1 MQEALTRFLSV
12 KRDICAFIKRK
23 ADVVRPKSGHIRG
36 RSLYQD
42 VDRDI
47 FIVNLPTD
55 LKFGVVKGRHK
66 HKPKLPPSPAKR
78 DRKDNGRRKNADKFV
93 RIAHKSSH
101 ARKPKTQQICPK
113 VSVNDKT
120 ADRNNKSKN
129 RR

>member
-1 MQEALTRFLSV
+1 MQEALLRFLPV
-12 KRDICAFIKRK
+12 KRNICAIKKRK
-23 ADVVRPKSGHIRG
+23 ANVVRPKSGHIRA
-36 RSLYQD
+36 RFLHES

-47 FIVNLPTD
+47 FVINFRPD
-55 LKFGVVKGRHK
+55 CKFRVVKRRHK

-113 VSVNDKT
+113 VSVNNKA

>member
-36 RSLYQD
+36 RFLHEG

-47 FIVNLPTD
+47 FVVNLRTD
-55 LKFGVVKGRHK
+55 YEFRIIKGRHK

-93 RIAHKSSH
+93 RIAHKNHH
-101 ARKPKTQQICPK
+101 ARKPKAQ
-113 VSVNDKT
+113 
-120 ADRNNKSKN
+120 
-129 RR
+129 